1 MATQFKPIQFQLIAG
16 LDEAQRANFHK
27 MSRLILDCISAY
39 QRSMAARPDMPF
51 IVLQSALANL
61 KLDDVL
67 RFMLAVLHYCGYISV
82 RVNFGVMVFYSTTG
96 KPYSEEEVNQAGA

>member
-39 QRSMAARPDMPF
+39 QRSRHVAQG
-51 IVLQSALANL
+51 I
-61 KLDDVL
+61 
-67 RFMLAVLHYCGYISV
+67 
-82 RVNFGVMVFYSTTG
+82 
-96 KPYSEEEVNQAGA
+96 